1 MEIFSNLMFSLK
13 NKQSQTSLMR
23 KLHEYGILIFAFSLP
38 IFEAPKH
45 LGFCMMTMGFLGM
58 TLYKKTIR
66 LRKPDYIEWLLIAI
80 LITSTIS
87 TFLNWPLVDGIKGLK
102 HVFYYISTFWMLY
115 QNRYNRKFLIQ
126 VPIALVG
133 GTLAGIFWAEYH
145 LFLSQPPLPATGE
158 FELKFNS
165 INSVSRSG
173 AFNATI
179 LFICAGVLMDNV
191 YRFKHR
197 TIIFFTI
204 SWVIISACI
213 LIMGG
218 RGNVLGIL
226 GAYLFLLIPLLKHK
240 KYLHFIAIQMAIA
253 LIAIIVLHLYFGA
266 PQTGRF
272 KHLLS
277 TKFTTNVSAMALHD
291 QMRYDYWRI
300 GMAQISQHPSLFG
313 AGPRNFKSIKVKDLY
328 LQPPLLQESLELIG
342 EAPQHSHNW
351 VLTKWAE
358 DGVVG
363 LTFFSGL
370 IFTLF
375 FTLWK
380 HRPTNEKGDVS
391 WIWVTAFAAIIITV
405 ISGFFNSAFTHEN
418 GWLTFFLMGLGAG
431 YTRQKPRGEK
441 EQC

>member
-1 MEIFSNLMFSLK
+1 
-13 NKQSQTSLMR
+13 MR

-58 TLYKKTIR
+58 NLYKKPIR
-66 LRKPDYIEWLLIAI
+66 LRKPDFIEWLLMAI

-115 QNRYNRKFLIQ
+115 QTKYNKEYLIQ
-126 VPIALVG
+126 IPVALVA

-145 LFLSQPPLPATGE
+145 LFFPQIPLPANGE

-173 AFNATI
+173 IFNATI
-179 LFICAGVLMDNV
+179 LFVCAGVLMDNV
-191 YRFKHR
+191 YRFKRR
-197 TIIFFTI
+197 TIIFFAI

-226 GAYLFLLIPLLKHK
+226 GSYLFLLIPLLKYK
-240 KYLHFIAIQMAIA
+240 NYLYFIAIQMTIA
-253 LIAIIVLHLYFGA
+253 LIAIIVLNLYFGV

-272 KHLLS
+272 QHLLS
-277 TKFTTNVSAMALHD
+277 TKFSTNINEMALHD
-291 QMRYDYWRI
+291 RMRYDYWRI

-313 AGPRNFKSIKVKDLY
+313 VGPRNFKSIKMKDLY
-328 LQPPLLQESLELIG
+328 LHPPLLQETLSLISD
-342 EAPQHSHNW
+342 APQHSHNW

-358 DGVVG
+358 DGVAG
-363 LTFFSGL
+363 LALFSGL

-375 FTLWK
+375 FTLWR
-380 HRPTNEKGDVS
+380 HRPSKEKGDVS
-391 WIWVTAFAAIIITV
+391 WIWMAAFSAIITAV

-418 GWLTFFLMGLGAG
+418 GWLSFFLMGLGAG
-431 YTRQKPRGEK
+431 YTRHKSRDKK
-441 EQC
+441 EEC